1 MPLTNYNLQRYDW
14 VLLCYEAAHEEN
26 HRRIF
31 VGESKR
37 QGASFIQCISE
48 RAQIKGLGLG

>member
-26 HRRIF
+26 YRRIF

-48 RAQIKGLGLG
+48 RAQIKD